1 MNADLPQPG
10 EPGARLPIE
19 GTLNFRELGGYR
31 NAAGQTVRHGRVFR
45 SDHLS
50 DVTDDG
56 LAVIAALGIRT
67 VVDLRFPT
75 ERASKPSR
83 LPEGTRIVQT
93 HPDGMEAADHSGFVE
108 RIMKGEVKVY
118 TVADSN
124 NDYRRMV
131 TDGISL
137 VVETLSVIADPASGP
152 VLFHCMAGKDRTGL
166 AAAFTLRLL
175 GVDDDTILR
184 DYLLT
189 NPYRSTIRIEQMR
202 PVVAAAGSTVE
213 RVLAMFV
220 ANPESLEAAFD
231 EVDRNGGTEQ
241 FLFDRGLNRD
251 VPGRLR
257 ADLLV

>member
-1 MNADLPQPG
+1 MTADLPRPG

-31 NAAGQTVRHGRVFR
+31 TTVGQVVRHGQVFR
-45 SDHLS
+45 SDHLN
-50 DVTDDG
+50 DLTD
-56 LAVIAALGIRT
+56 ASRAAISALGIRT
-67 VVDLRFPT
+67 VVDLRFPA

-83 LPEGTRIVQT
+83 LPEGLRVVQT
-93 HPDGMEAADHSGFVE
+93 HPDGMEAADHSGFIE
-108 RIMKGEVKVY
+108 RIMRGEVKDY

-124 NDYRRMV
+124 DDYRRMV
-131 TDGISL
+131 NDGLGL
-137 VVETLSVIADPASGP
+137 VVDTLSVIADPASGP

-175 GVDDDTILR
+175 GVDDDTIRR

-189 NPYRSTIRIEQMR
+189 NPYRSAIRIEQMR
-202 PVVAAAGSTVE
+202 PIVAAAGSTVE
-213 RVLAMFV
+213 RVKAMFV
-220 ANPESLEAAFD
+220 ANPESLDAAFD

-251 VPGRLR
+251 VPNELR
-257 ADLLV
+257 ASLLV